1 MIEFLYIKENINKS
15 KYYDFIF
22 NLVSLVS
29 IVYLVILINFIV
41 MLRLFEVKLILKK

>member
-1 MIEFLYIKENINKS
+1 MIEFLYIKGNINKS
-15 KYYDFIF
+15 KYYDFI
-22 NLVSLVS
+22 LVVSLVS